1 MNTKYILLV
10 SSLIAIIIAAL
21 ASIIP
26 IGLYNQAEV
35 SALLPTL
42 FTPATITF
50 SIWSVIY
57 LSWIAIGVYETL
69 WKSWI
74 KKENVYLL
82 AAAQILSSLWLIPS
96 QSLWIGTSLI
106 VMMWVLY
113 LLLILFFNSR
123 SENVEFRAV
132 TDLFL
137 GWIIIACIANIH
149 LMLVSYWIYFI
160 PVILTIISIVLGLII
175 NLLFIAQY
183 KSYLPAIVLAWASVW
198 IVIWQTHYYI
208 QLTAIFTIFCLI
220 WVFSSLVYN
229 NITSKK

>member
-26 IGLYNQAEV
+26 IGIYNQAEV
-35 SALLPTL
+35 SAFLPTL

-50 SIWSVIY
+50 SIWDIIY
-57 LSWIAIGVYETL
+57 LTWIAIGVYEIL

-123 SENVEFRAV
+123 SESREFRAV

-137 GWIIIACIANIH
+137 GWIIVACIANIH

-160 PVILTIISIVLGLII
+160 PVILTVISIVLGLIV
-175 NLLFIAQY
+175 NLFFIAQY
-183 KSYLPAIVLAWASVW
+183 KSYIPAVVLLWASIW
-198 IVIWQTHYYI
+198 IIIWQTNYYI
-208 QLTAIFTIFCLI
+208 QLAAIFTIFCL
-220 WVFSSLVYN
+220 VGVLSSLAYN